1 VTWVAFEPMEKYVG
15 GIDFRIRKL
24 PGLGILS
31 GTAAGIRHQHTREDN
46 DNDFSFHLN
55 LSGISAVAARGR
67 EAILEDGDAMLLSY
81 TEPRTITRPKPVYHR
96 VLRLPRSSLL
106 PLVQNINDAV
116 LHRIPRG
123 TGALSLLSHY
133 SGALLDDLA
142 IAVPDARHVVATHL
156 CDLIAVTLGATR
168 EGVAIAEGRGI
179 RAARLRAIKS
189 DIEARLT
196 EAGLSPSEV
205 AKRQGISESYL
216 RKLFESE
223 HTSFS
228 DFVLGRRLVRAH
240 ALLSDP
246 RRRHSGIAQIAFA
259 CGFGDL
265 SYFNRTFKRLYG
277 ATPSEVR
284 NREI

>member
-1 VTWVAFEPMEKYVG
+1 
-15 GIDFRIRKL
+15 
-24 PGLGILS
+24 
-31 GTAAGIRHQHTREDN
+31 
-46 DNDFSFHLN
+46 
-55 LSGISAVAARGR
+55 
-67 EAILEDGDAMLLSY
+67 MLLSY
-81 TEPRTITRPKPVYHR
+81 TESRTITRPSAVFHR
-96 VLRLPRSSLL
+96 VLRLPRASLL
-106 PLVQNINDAV
+106 PLVGNIDDAV
-116 LHRIPRG
+116 LQPIRRG

-133 SGALLDDLA
+133 AGALLDDPA
-142 IAVPDARHVVATHL
+142 VAVPETRCVVATHL

-168 EGVAIAEGRGI
+168 EGLAIAEGRGI

-223 HTSFS
+223 YTSFS

-240 ALLSDP
+240 GLLSDP
-246 RRRHSGIAQIAFA
+246 RRRDSGIAQIAFA

-265 SYFNRTFKRLYG
+265 SYFNRTFKRLYR